1 MRDVGVGANA
11 SAPSSRALAAPGVVG
26 RDWFS
31 RVGWPANPQ
40 AGAAHGASRLSS
52 PFILPPSSFPRG
64 FTLVE
69 LLVVIGIIAALIG
82 ILLPALSGAR
92 AAARAATCASN
103 LRQLVTVSIAYA
115 QDNQGQY
122 PPAHVG
128 LTTTNLHRWHGT
140 RTSTAAAFDFT
151 GSPVYPYL
159 KTERLKECPDF
170 EPPVAGFEASAG
182 GYGYNA
188 AYVGSSTGDAGF
200 TADAVNRPAKT
211 AQILRPAEKVMF
223 ADTAMAVKSGSSF
236 TLIEY
241 SFVEP
246 PTNAFGPTSPSMH
259 FRHKNRTAVI
269 AWADSHVTREAFE
282 WTHAKN
288 IYGADNAQADL
299 GFVGPKDNAWFQ
311 RR

>member
-1 MRDVGVGANA
+1 
-11 SAPSSRALAAPGVVG
+11 
-26 RDWFS
+26 
-31 RVGWPANPQ
+31 
-40 AGAAHGASRLSS
+40 
-52 PFILPPSSFPRG
+52 
-64 FTLVE
+64 
-69 LLVVIGIIAALIG
+69 VIGIVAALIG

-115 QDNQGQY
+115 QDNAGQY

-151 GSPVYPYL
+151 GSPLYAYL
-159 KTERLKECPDF
+159 KMDRLKQCPDF
-170 EPPVAGFEASAG
+170 EPAVAGFEASAG

-211 AQILRPAEKVMF
+211 AQILRPAEKVVF
-223 ADTAMAVKSGSSF
+223 ADVAMATKTGGGF

-246 PTNAFGPTSPSMH
+246 PTNAFGLTSPSMH

-269 AWADSHVTREAFE
+269 AWADSHVTRETFE
-282 WTHAKN
+282 WTHGKN